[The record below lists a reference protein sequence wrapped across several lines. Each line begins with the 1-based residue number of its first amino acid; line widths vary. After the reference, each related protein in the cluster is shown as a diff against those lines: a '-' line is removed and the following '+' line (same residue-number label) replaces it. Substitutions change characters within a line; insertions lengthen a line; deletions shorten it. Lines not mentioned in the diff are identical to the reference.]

1 MNPAEFLT
9 ISSAVVPDREAL
21 VAGDGSLRVTYEQ
34 MAARVNR
41 LAIAL
46 QGMGVTQSRSSA

>member
-21 VAGDGSLRVTYEQ
+21 VAGDGSKRITYMD
-34 MAARVNR
+34 MAR
-41 LAIAL
+41 
-46 QGMGVTQSRSSA
+46 G